1 MSRLAISEQTKRK
14 LWAESMGK
22 CMNPDCE
29 QELFLEK
36 WDIIELAHIVPYAD
50 TKDNSF
56 ENLIVLC
63 PNCHTNFDK
72 NHKYSKDQ
80 VKDWKQRRQ
89 EDRDEFFS
97 QEFQSFDELEEKIKP
112 LLIRNKI
119 IYENY
124 YLEEKKELWE
134 KFEPQILIN
143 NHKIK
148 WLLNKNMHLLQT
160 NKEWE
165 SNQTI
170 INELIQHIDEF
181 EVTRGNTEK
190 ERAVLFPEKVNSIFW
205 VEPIKEQEIMLQSL
219 ASLECFIQKLKQ
231 NGGLIG
237 VDLIS
242 QDPKITYTKNK
253 TTIELYLKDTPRLRQ
268 EYYNYQ
274 CFRESWVRIKWFLL
288 LLQYMKNN
296 NIEFWRQDETQLSV
310 IQVNSRSLIFL
321 SKYLLSRA
329 DIIALFPKPQTIIV
343 NINTWD
349 TISKEAYEF
358 AKEIEIDLRNQKDF
372 FTKIRTI

>member
-148 WLLNKNMHLLQT
+148 LLLNKNMHLLQT

-181 EVTRGNTEK
+181 EVTRGNKEK

-205 VEPIKEQEIMLQSL
+205 VAPIKEQEIMLQSL

-231 NGGLIG
+231 NGSLID

-253 TTIELYLKDTPRLRQ
+253 TTIVLYLRDTPKLRQ

-274 CFRESWVRIKWFLL
+274 CLRKAWVRIKSFLFF
-288 LLQYMKNN
+288 LQYMKNN
-296 NIEFWRQDETQLSV
+296 NIEFWRQDKTQLSV

-329 DIIALFPKPQTIIV
+329 DIIALYPKAQTIIV
-343 NINTWD
+343 NIDTWN

-358 AKEIEIDLRNQKDF
+358 AKKIGIDLRNQEDF
-372 FTKIRTI
+372 FTKIHTI